1 MSEENKTVVGIG
13 ALNFGEEFDTNGEF
27 ALIDDG
33 KYEVVIEKVEPK
45 ISQKGT
51 KYLNVTFKIRNDV
64 EQEFKNRKLFYR
76 INEKEGD
83 VCYDFN
89 RVNKII
95 ITQKNTPTYKKFFA
109 DVDEV
114 LQYLVGLHLVLTV
127 ETVFD
132 DYSNKDRNQVKDW
145 SFEPSVWDTQTHE
158 PKIVKENTDKLEAAA
173 SSYDDGQPILD
184 LPDDAGGLP
193 F

>member
-1 MSEENKTVVGIG
+1 MPEEKNVNAI
-13 ALNFGEEFDTNGEF
+13 NFGEEFDTNGEF
-27 ALIDDG
+27 SLIDDG

-45 ISQKGT
+45 ESQKGN
-51 KYLNVTFKIRNDV
+51 KYLNVVFKIRNDV
-64 EQEFKNRKLFYR
+64 DQNFKNRKLFYR
-76 INEKEGD
+76 INSKEGD

-95 ITQKNTPTYKKFFA
+95 ITQKNTANYKKFFI

-127 ETVFD
+127 ETSYD
-132 DYSNKDRNQVKDW
+132 EYSQKDRNNVKDW
-145 SFEPSVWDTQTHE
+145 SFEPSVWDTQEHPAKVVEEHTE
-158 PKIVKENTDKLEAAA
+158 
-173 SSYDDGQPILD
+173 GLD
-184 LPDDAGGLP
+184 LPDAELP

>member
-1 MSEENKTVVGIG
+1 MPEEKLTISSI
-13 ALNFGEEFDTNGEF
+13 NFGEEFDTNGEF

-45 ISQKGT
+45 ESQKGN
-51 KYLNVTFKIRNDV
+51 KYLNVVFKIRNDV
-64 EQEFKNRKLFYR
+64 DQGFKNRKLFYR
-76 INEKEGD
+76 INAKEGD

-95 ITQKNTPTYKKFFA
+95 ITQKNTANYKKFFT

-127 ETVFD
+127 ETSFD
-132 DYSNKDRNQVKDW
+132 DYSQKDRNNVKDW
-145 SFEPSVWDTQTHE
+145 SFEPSVWDTQDHTATTE
-158 PKIVKENTDKLEAAA
+158 VSTEETPE
-173 SSYDDGQPILD
+173 LD
-184 LPDDAGGLP
+184 LDDSPLP